1 MTRKQLFVPTV
12 LLGLAIVLWFASDYM
27 EIAVGVAFFL
37 FGMHCLEEGFKVF
50 TGGTLE
56 RVLRRSTD
64 RLWKCLL
71 FGTASTTVMQ
81 SSTLVSLITIS
92 FVSAE
97 MIALAAGIGII
108 MGANIGTT
116 TGAWLIAGL
125 GLRVNIA
132 AYAMPMLVFGVVM
145 LMQNA
150 KGVKGAG
157 YLLMGAG
164 FLFFG
169 IHYMKEGFDT
179 FQGAMDLSAYSMSG
193 LAGVLMFTLIGMLM
207 TVIMQSSHA
216 SLLIIIT
223 ALAAGQVSY
232 ENALAMAIGANLG
245 SAITTALGGLAA
257 NIGGRRLA
265 AAHVI
270 FNVISAAVAITFI
283 GQLSW
288 LVGWLASLIGIRPD
302 DYLLQLALFHTIF
315 NVLGVV
321 ILVPVVGVLAS
332 ALERW
337 IKPAPQS
344 SEQPLYLYAD
354 ALETPETAVTAVRKE
369 VQHLFDNASGLIAH
383 GISLKRSTIDSDAS
397 LQEAIAA
404 TRRHF
409 PLDIEAAYEEKI
421 KSLHSEIVGFI
432 ASARSQKN
440 LEAVSD
446 ELYALRQA
454 SRDVAEAVKGM
465 KHLHTNLVQYG
476 LSENTAVRAKYDAI
490 RLRLGKLLRQLR
502 QLMQGETGELRA
514 LEVDAARV
522 DLHKTSRKMLDE
534 LDELIRSHKLR
545 PAIATSIM
553 NDENYLMQI
562 ASNLLDA
569 AQVVLAGGAVDLKD
583 GLSLDRIELKE
594 LASQQEATERPK

>member
-1 MTRKQLFVPTV
+1 MNRKKLFVPGV
-12 LLGLAIVLWFASDYM
+12 LLGLAIVLWSVSDYM

-37 FGMHCLEEGFKVF
+37 FGMHCLEEGFKMF

-64 RLWKCLL
+64 KLWKCLL

-125 GLRVNIA
+125 GLRVNIS

-145 LMQNA
+145 LMQSG

-157 YLLMGAG
+157 YLLLGAG

-179 FQGAMDLSAYSMSG
+179 FQGAMDLSGYSMSG
-193 LAGVLMFTLIGMLM
+193 IAGVLMFTFIGMLM

-245 SAITTALGGLAA
+245 SAITTALGGIAA

-270 FNVISAAVAITFI
+270 FNIVSAVVAIAFI
-283 GQLSW
+283 QQLSW
-288 LVGWLASLIGIRPD
+288 LVAWLANVLGIKPD
-302 DYLLQLALFHTIF
+302 DYLLQLALFHTLF

-321 ILVPVVGVLAS
+321 LLLPLVSLLAT

-369 VQHLFDNASGLIAH
+369 VQHLFDNATGLISH
-383 GISLKRSTIDSDAS
+383 GISLKRSTVDGSGS
-397 LQEAIAA
+397 LQEAIAS

-421 KSLHSEIVGFI
+421 KSLHSEIVSFI

-440 LEAVSD
+440 LETVSD
-446 ELYALRQA
+446 ELYGLRQA
-454 SRDVAEAVKGM
+454 SRDVVEAVKGM

-476 LSENTAVRAKYDAI
+476 LSENPAVRAKYDAI
-490 RLRLGKLLRQLR
+490 RLQLGKLLRQLR
-502 QLMQGETGELRA
+502 LLMQGNDGELAA

-522 DLHKTSRKMLDE
+522 ELHKTSHKMLDE

-562 ASNLLDA
+562 GSNLLDA
-569 AQVVLAGGAVDLKD
+569 AQIVLAAGVVELKD
-583 GLSLDRIELKE
+583 GLSLDRVELKE
-594 LASQQEATERPK
+594 LASRKGAVEGRS

>member
-1 MTRKQLFVPTV
+1 MIRKQLFVPTM
-12 LLGLAIVLWFASDYM
+12 LLGLAVVLWWTSDYM

-132 AYAMPMLVFGVVM
+132 AYAMPILVFGVVM
-145 LMQNA
+145 LMQSA
-150 KGVKGAG
+150 KAVKGAG

-169 IHYMKEGFDT
+169 IHYMKEGFDA
-179 FQGAMDLSAYSMSG
+179 FQGTMDLSAYSMSG

-270 FNVISAAVAITFI
+270 FNVISAAVAIAFI

-288 LVGWLASLIGIRPD
+288 LVGWLAGVLGIRPD
-302 DYLLQLALFHTIF
+302 DYLLQLALFHTLF

-321 ILVPVVGVLAS
+321 LLLPVVGTLA
-332 ALERW
+332 AGLERW

-383 GISLKRSTIDSDAS
+383 GISIKRSVLDSDSS
-397 LQEAIAA
+397 LQETIGA

-421 KSLHSEIVGFI
+421 KSLHSEIVSFI
-432 ASARSQKN
+432 ASARSQQS
-440 LEAVSD
+440 LESVSD

-454 SRDVAEAVKGM
+454 SRDVVEAVKGM

-476 LSENTAVRAKYDAI
+476 LSENVAVRAQYDAI
-490 RLRLGKLLRQLR
+490 RLQLGKLLRQLR
-502 QLMQGETGELRA
+502 QLMREEVGQLPA

-522 DLHKTSRKMLDE
+522 ELHKTSRKMLDE

-569 AQVVLAGGAVDLKD
+569 AQVVLAGHEVDLKD
-583 GLSLDRIELKE
+583 GLSLDRVELKE
-594 LASQQEATERPK
+594 LASKQEATETPR